1 MPESTPQ
8 HQTSHALGTAAG
20 ANQIKITGAPSGIH
34 HSMLDSHD
42 QWHAWRIGRDCLA
55 EGRARE
61 AALARL
67 RSTYPHSSQ
76 EAYFDAGYAGRD
88 CPVLTAPDPDSS
100 CTQAA
105 PAAVRAPSYADAL
118 EQAAKLAI
126 QFTTPPR
133 DLLGPATTAMRQEAA
148 MGLRLAEAIRKL
160 RPEN

>member
-8 HQTSHALGTAAG
+8 HQTSPAAG
-20 ANQIKITGAPSGIH
+20 ANQLKITGVPSGIH

-61 AALARL
+61 AALSRL

-76 EAYFDAGYAGRD
+76 EAYFDAGFAGRD
-88 CPVLTAPDPDSS
+88 CPVLTAPDPDASG
-100 CTQAA
+100 TQAA
-105 PAAVRAPSYADAL
+105 PAAVRVPSYADAL

-133 DLLGPATTAMRQEAA
+133 DLLGPATTAMKHEAA

>member
-8 HQTSHALGTAAG
+8 HQTNPAAG
-20 ANQIKITGAPSGIH
+20 ANQLKITGAPSGIH
-34 HSMLDSHD
+34 HSMLDSHE

-55 EGRARE
+55 EGYARE

-67 RSTYPHSSQ
+67 RSTYSQSCQ
-76 EAYFDAGYAGRD
+76 EAYFDAGFAGRD

-100 CTQAA
+100 CAQAA

-133 DLLGPATTAMRQEAA
+133 DLLGPATIAMKQEAA
-148 MGLRLAEAIRKL
+148 MGLRLADAIRKL
-160 RPEN
+160 RPAA